1 MHTNLLTGHVPA
13 YIKRQFSLLITLTY
27 LFSQTNPVCTGFIPQ
42 QNTVRSKHGHVNSCG
57 DSECCCPLSNVQYV
71 KVCPPV
77 LRHKV
82 MSTWW
87 YISYQLGQT
96 RMLLES
102 YLSISPLLGFIE
114 VVKFTLTLTLFHK

>member
-71 KVCPPV
+71 KVCPPQGYEYMV
-77 LRHKV
+77 VHLV
-82 MSTWW
+82 SAGADQDAPGVISI
-87 YISYQLGQT
+87 YISTAGFHRSGQVYFD
-96 RMLLES
+96 S
-102 YLSISPLLGFIE
+102 DFIS
-114 VVKFTLTLTLFHK
+114 